1 VRDWNA
7 LVRERIGSNGQDH
20 EHLAECDEVVSELAG
35 HLEDF
40 CQVLQADG
48 VGESEAIGRAL
59 DEVTDWPGLAR
70 RIRIARRGPA
80 AAYTLNERSRQLW
93 LPGLASLTAGNLLLM
108 ALSYA
113 SQGPAH
119 LAERSTA
126 WFPGLAL
133 MAAYMPWI
141 AAQPLVGA
149 LGAWLSRRA
158 GGGPATR
165 LCAGLFP
172 SFVMLGCWGLFVPF
186 CAAIEKHSW
195 AMRHPLYLALGAFA
209 WVAPAMMGLLL
220 GSLPFLASPHLFS
233 MELPTE
239 SFRRV

>member
-7 LVRERIGSNGQDH
+7 LVRERLGSVGAAH
-20 EHLAECDEVVSELAG
+20 EQQVECDEVVAELAG
-35 HLEDF
+35 HLEDSYE
-40 CQVLQADG
+40 ASRGEG
-48 VGESEAIGRAL
+48 VCESEAVARAF
-59 DEVTDWPGLAR
+59 DEVADWPALAR
-70 RIRIARRGPA
+70 SIHRAKRGPGDT
-80 AAYTLNERSRQLW
+80 YKMNGRSRQLW

-113 SQGPAH
+113 IQDPRL

-133 MAAYMPWI
+133 MVAYMPWI

-158 GGGPATR
+158 GGGRVTR

-172 SFVMLGCWGLFVPF
+172 SLVMLGCWGLFVPVS
-186 CAAIEKHSW
+186 AAIERHSW
-195 AMRHPLYLALGAFA
+195 ALRHPLYVALGAFA

-220 GSLPFLASPHLFS
+220 GALPFLTSPHSPKLVETAS
-233 MELPTE
+233 
-239 SFRRV
+239 